1 VAEFRAL
8 TKQHLRAVLQ
18 AVERSSVFVFTLGL
32 TEAWLSIDDGAVF
45 PACPGTVA
53 GVFSPERHKLRNFGV
68 DEVTADLVRM
78 ISLARTVNPELKC
91 ILTVSPVPLVA
102 TASGRHVLVATTYS
116 KAVLRVAAD
125 SVSRMLPDVA
135 YFPAYELVTGP
146 QAAGRAFEP
155 DLRNVSESA
164 VSEVM
169 GAFFATFLT
178 DATESADADAGVGRG
193 RPTGEGLTA
202 AIEDALQE
210 AMASA
215 IRARCEEEMMD
226 SG

>member
-1 VAEFRAL
+1 
-8 TKQHLRAVLQ
+8 
-18 AVERSSVFVFTLGL
+18 
-32 TEAWLSIDDGAVF
+32 
-45 PACPGTVA
+45 
-53 GVFSPERHKLRNFGV
+53 
-68 DEVTADLVRM
+68 M
-78 ISLARTVNPELKC
+78 ISFARTINPDLKC

-146 QAAGRAFEP
+146 QAAGSAFEA
-155 DLRNVSESA
+155 DLRNVTERA
-164 VSEVM
+164 VAEVM
-169 GAFFATFLT
+169 GAFFATFLADET
-178 DATESADADAGVGRG
+178 GSAPVPADVGRG
-193 RPTGEGLTA
+193 RPTGVGLTA
-202 AIEDALQE
+202 AKEDALQE
-210 AMASA
+210 AMASV